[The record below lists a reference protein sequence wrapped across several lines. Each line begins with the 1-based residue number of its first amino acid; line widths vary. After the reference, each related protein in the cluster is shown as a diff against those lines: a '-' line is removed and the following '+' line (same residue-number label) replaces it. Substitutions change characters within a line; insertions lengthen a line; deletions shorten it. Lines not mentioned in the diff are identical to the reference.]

1 MFDGKSS
8 YKVNTNTFIALGLT
22 LGLGFYSGTFYNS
35 TFSEEKI
42 PCIANYSEVYFGEQ
56 LQQMLSDTDTVFENG
71 LTSRDAAVE
80 IIQYGDNPE
89 ERGSVFTVEMGNAL
103 VEYYVPSYCYAE
115 ITEGNWWGPALWR
128 K

>member
-1 MFDGKSS
+1 MFDNKNS
-8 YKVNTNTFIALGLT
+8 YKMNPNTFIVLGLT
-22 LGLGFYSGTFYNS
+22 LSLGFYIGTIYNS

-42 PCIANYSEVYFGEQ
+42 PCIANYTEVYFGQQ

-71 LTSRDAAVE
+71 LTSREAAVK

-89 ERGSVFTVEMGNAL
+89 ERGSVFAVAVGDTE

-115 ITEGNWWGPALWR
+115 ITEDHWWRPILWR